1 MSDARCALCQE
12 PIEARQTVVFQ
23 TDGQLAHV
31 TCLASTRKP
40 LARLVPEPPPDP
52 ICAAC
57 ATPIGPVQSIIKHG
71 ADVLH
76 VDCFLEHRRQVAGQ
90 G

>member
-1 MSDARCALCQE
+1 VSDDARCALCGR
-12 PIEARQTVVFQ
+12 PVEARQTVVFQ

-57 ATPIGPVQSIIKHG
+57 SKPIGPSQSVIKSE
-71 ADVLH
+71 ADLLH
-76 VDCFLEHRRQVAGQ
+76 VDCFLEQRSQIAG
-90 G
+90 